1 MTVSTFTQP
10 DQTDGGSTYKNAID
24 AATSVMSRQ
33 AAAFAGHQQ
42 TVADL
47 TVRVDAGSI
56 LDIAAGTITEI
67 AADDTAGLT
76 APTVNPRKDIVYI
89 DEVTGAVGVATGAE
103 AGSPVDPSIPAGKI
117 PIVRINWTVAMAEI
131 TNDDLDDIR
140 PALTTGDSVTVLHT
154 RAKVGAGA
162 GWVVDAANDTGLLAT
177 LPASQGS
184 ATMVIFLDNLE
195 VGDTITAFGLVG
207 QLEAGGNAVTID
219 ANLRKLTAAAG
230 DIVDASIDTIV
241 QISEIADYKI
251 DDEKTGLSEV
261 IAADESFYILV
272 DATTLGSTD
281 IAMMA
286 GKTTV
291 KKP

>member
-76 APTVNPRKDIVYI
+76 APVGDLRKDIVYI
-89 DEVTGAVGVATGAE
+89 DEVTGAIGVATGAE

-162 GWVVDAANDTGLLAT
+162 GWVIDPANDIGLLAT
-177 LPASQGS
+177 LPASQTN
-184 ATMVIFLDNLE
+184 ATMKIFLDGLE
-195 VGDTITAFGLVG
+195 VGGTLTAFGLVG
-207 QLEAGGNAVTID
+207 QLESGGNAVTID
-219 ANLRKLTAAAG
+219 ADLRKLTAAAG
-230 DIVDASIDTIV
+230 DVTDTSVGTITT
-241 QISEIADYKI
+241 ISETGDYKI
-251 DDEKTGLSEV
+251 DDEETGLSEV
-261 IAADESFYILV
+261 IAADKTFYILV
-272 DATTLGSTD
+272 DATTLGLTD

>member
-1 MTVSTFTQP
+1 MTVSTFVQP
-10 DQTDGGSTYKNAID
+10 DQTAGGSTYKNAID
-24 AATSVMSRQ
+24 AASSVMSRQ

-76 APTVNPRKDIVYI
+76 APVGDPRKDIVHI

-103 AGSPVDPSIPAGKI
+103 AGAPNDPAIPAGKI
-117 PIVRINWTVAMAEI
+117 PIVRINWTVAMGEI
-131 TNDDLDDIR
+131 TNADLDDIR
-140 PALTTGDSVTVLHT
+140 PALITGDSVQVLHT

-162 GWVVDAANDTGLLAT
+162 GWVIDAANDTAVLAT
-177 LPASQGS
+177 LVAGQAD

-207 QLEAGGNAVTID
+207 QLESGGNAVTID
-219 ANLRKLTAAAG
+219 ANLRVLTAVAA
-230 DIVDASIDTIV
+230 DITDVSIDTITT
-241 QISEIADYKI
+241 ISETGDYKI
-251 DDEKTGLSEV
+251 DDEKAGLSQVVTAEKT
-261 IAADESFYILV
+261 FYILV
-272 DATTLGSTD
+272 DATTLGATD

>member
-47 TVRVDAGSI
+47 TVRLDAGSI

-76 APTVNPRKDIVYI
+76 APVGDLRKDIVYI
-89 DEVTGAVGVATGAE
+89 DEVTAAVGVATGAE
-103 AGSPVDPSIPAGKI
+103 AGSPVDPAIPAGKI

-140 PALTTGDSVTVLHT
+140 PALITGDSVTVLHT

-162 GWVVDAANDTGLLAT
+162 GWVVDPANDIGLLAT
-177 LPASQGS
+177 LPASQTN
-184 ATMVIFLDNLE
+184 ATMKIFLDGLE
-195 VGDTITAFGLVG
+195 VGDTLTAFGLVG
-207 QLEAGGNAVTID
+207 QLESGGLAVTID
-219 ANLRKLTAAAG
+219 ADLRKLTAAAG
-230 DIVDASIDTIV
+230 DVTDTSIDTLTT
-241 QISEIADYKI
+241 ISETSQHKI
-251 DDEKTGLSEV
+251 DEEKTVSEV
-261 IAADESFYILV
+261 IAADETFYILV
-272 DATTLGSTD
+272 DATTLALTD
-281 IAMMA
+281 VAMMA